1 MRCAKCGMEVV
12 TPARFCG
19 YCGADLRRNTS
30 QRDGAPRGTG
40 DASSQAYLQMIVGT
54 EVDRQYPLSGVM
66 YVGREMDNDIQAND
80 PRISRRHARIRAEGG
95 RVTLADLGSTNG
107 TLVNDVPITG
117 EYVLHDG
124 DLIRMGH
131 SEWAFHSAY
140 SSAPVRPVR
149 RAPVETGFSDE
160 PTYVPRGARPVR
172 QPPPQ
177 GLVESDELPWS
188 AIAIVVGGLIIGLS
202 ICCIA
207 AVFILSR

>member
-1 MRCAKCGMEVV
+1 MEVV

-19 YCGADLRRNTS
+19 YCGADLRKDMA
-30 QRDGAPRGTG
+30 QGDGVSRAMGNAP
-40 DASSQAYLQMIVGT
+40 SQAYLQMIVGA
-54 EVDRQYPLSGVM
+54 EVDRLYPLAGVM

-80 PRISRRHARIRAEGG
+80 PRVSRRHARIRAEGG
-95 RVTLADLGSTNG
+95 RVSIADLGSTNG

-131 SEWAFHSAY
+131 TEWAFHAAY
-140 SSAPVRPVR
+140 SSAAARPVR
-149 RAPVETGFSDE
+149 RAPSDGGFSDE
-160 PTYVPRGARPVR
+160 PTFVPRGARQAR
-172 QPPPQ
+172 QTPHQ
-177 GLVESDELPWS
+177 ALADSDELPWS

>member
-1 MRCAKCGMEVV
+1 MEVV

-19 YCGADLRRNTS
+19 YCGADLRKNAAS
-30 QRDGAPRGTG
+30 G
-40 DASSQAYLQMIVGT
+40 DASARGPGNSPSQAYLQMLVGA
-54 EVDRQYPLSGVM
+54 EVDRLYPLSGVM

-80 PRISRRHARIRAEGG
+80 PRVSRRHARIRAEGG
-95 RVTLADLGSTNG
+95 RVTIADLGSTNG

-131 SEWAFHSAY
+131 SEWAFHAAY
-140 SSAPVRPVR
+140 ASAPARPTR
-149 RAPVETGFSDE
+149 RAPVDGGFADE
-160 PTYVPRGARPVR
+160 QTFIPRGGRAAR

-177 GLVESDELPWS
+177 TLVDSDELPWS

>member
-1 MRCAKCGMEVV
+1 MEVV

-19 YCGADLRRNTS
+19 YCGADLRKNAAS
-30 QRDGAPRGTG
+30 G
-40 DASSQAYLQMIVGT
+40 DASARGPGNPPSQAYLQVLVGA
-54 EVDRQYPLSGVM
+54 EVDRLYPLSGVM

-80 PRISRRHARIRAEGG
+80 PRVSRRHARIRAEGG
-95 RVTLADLGSTNG
+95 RVTIADLGSTNG

-131 SEWAFHSAY
+131 TEWAFHAAHA
-140 SSAPVRPVR
+140 SAPARPMR
-149 RAPVETGFSDE
+149 RPPVDGGFADE
-160 PTYVPRGARPVR
+160 PTFVPRAGRPAR

-177 GLVESDELPWS
+177 TLVDADELPWS